1 LALHAVV
8 ILAMLATQEP
18 PAVRA
23 AAASSAAKDVVR
35 ARVVRPREAAP
46 APDVVA
52 PPRASMETRSHAV
65 KPGALPTTSH
75 VSAADSGSS
84 IASTSDATRYFERD
98 ALDRTAEPVGEWTID
113 TSLLPPTGECTF
125 EVSIWISAKGEIEK
139 WEATS
144 ATLAEDV
151 TASIFAR
158 LNDTV
163 MNPALIGTK
172 PVASVLRFEL
182 SAERQ

>member
-1 LALHAVV
+1 M
-8 ILAMLATQEP
+8 IIAMLTAQEP
-18 PAVRA
+18 PAARA
-23 AAASSAAKDVVR
+23 AAASSAANDVVVVR

-46 APDVVA
+46 VPGVVA
-52 PPRASMETRSHAV
+52 PPKASMETRSHAV
-65 KPGALPTTSH
+65 KSGALPAANH

-84 IASTSDATRYFERD
+84 NAATSDAIQYFERD
-98 ALDRTAEPVGEWTID
+98 ALDRAAEPVGEWTID

-144 ATLAEDV
+144 ASLAEDV